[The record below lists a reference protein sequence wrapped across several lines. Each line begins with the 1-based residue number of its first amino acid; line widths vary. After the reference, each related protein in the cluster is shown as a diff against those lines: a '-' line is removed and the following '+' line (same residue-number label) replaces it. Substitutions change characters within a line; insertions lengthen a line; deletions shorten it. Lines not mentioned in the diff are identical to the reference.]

1 MNAEERAKLGK
12 QASATGFANESRL
25 LAALLDRGFNASSVD
40 LPHST
45 YDIVVELEKNSI
57 IRVQVKT
64 IGRSNSIKFTGGSR
78 GGVDREYKSGVKSY
92 TQDTTTSDIVVGVKS
107 RKFNGDDKIDFYFVP
122 TLLIEHLKQQSIS
135 ANKMEKWKNNWD
147 ILRHCKDQDFVENT
161 FLELFQ
167 SNEKDRS
174 NTNIWDRG

>member
-25 LAALLDRGFNASSVD
+25 LAALLDREFNASSVD

-45 YDIVVELEKNSI
+45 YDIVVELEINSI
-57 IRVQVKT
+57 IRIQVKT
-64 IGRSNSIKFTGGSR
+64 VGKNNSIKFIGGSR

-92 TQDTTTSDIVVGVKS
+92 TQDTSTSDIVVGVKS

-122 TLLIEHLKQQSIS
+122 TLLIEHLGQQSIS
-135 ANKMEKWKNNWD
+135 TNKMEQWKNDWD
-147 ILRHCKDQDFVENT
+147 ILRNCKDHVFIKNT
-161 FLELFQ
+161 FKKLY
-167 SNEKDRS
+167 
-174 NTNIWDRG
+174 